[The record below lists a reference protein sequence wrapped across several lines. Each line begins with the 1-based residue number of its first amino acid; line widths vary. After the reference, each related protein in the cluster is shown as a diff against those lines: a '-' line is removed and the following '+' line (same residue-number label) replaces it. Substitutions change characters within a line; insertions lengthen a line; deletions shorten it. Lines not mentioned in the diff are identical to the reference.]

1 MRVTFC
7 CCDAFRN
14 KLKEYLIANQS
25 SKLVENLLNLT
36 KTQKPYTEIK
46 R

>member
-7 CCDAFRN
+7 CCDTFRN